1 MPPIRLAFAEDHPV
15 LRERLAQ
22 RLAFFPDEVEVVLVT
37 ETGELLVDALRGVGS
52 DAVPEVILMDIEM
65 PGQGGVW
72 ATAQVKAMHPGIA
85 VLMLT
90 VFDDAVTI
98 RAAVEAGASGYLLK
112 ETSADEI
119 VAAVQDAY
127 AGGSPLAAPAA
138 RAVLS
143 MVREAAPPPDTFALS
158 DREREV
164 LALLIEDLSE
174 EGIAERLFISPHTVR
189 SHVKNLYRKLSV
201 GSRAQAVREALRH
214 RLVG

>member
-1 MPPIRLAFAEDHPV
+1 MPPIRLAFAEDHPG

-22 RLAFFPDEVEVVLVT
+22 RLAFFPDEVEVVLVS
-37 ETGELLVDALRGVGS
+37 ETGEALVDALRGV
-52 DAVPEVILMDIEM
+52 DASAAPEVILMDIEM

-72 ATAQVKAMHPGIA
+72 ATAQVKASHPATA

-90 VFDDAVTI
+90 VFDDAPTI

-112 ETSADEI
+112 DASADEI
-119 VAAVQDAY
+119 VAAVQDAH
-127 AGGSPLAAPAA
+127 AGGTPLAAPAA

-158 DREREV
+158 EREREV
-164 LALLIEDLSE
+164 LALLVEDLPE
-174 EGIAERLFISPHTVR
+174 DQIAERLFISPHTVR
-189 SHVKNLYRKLSV
+189 SHVKNLYRKLQV